1 MIIYTVTILRRANLV
16 KYCADISTILD
27 SISFYPSCQTNVSI
41 CANKNLHVHQLSDA
55 WIMEQKYPFKN
66 YYICRIYLQNVFQNP
81 SIK

>member
-1 MIIYTVTILRRANLV
+1 MKFCR
-16 KYCADISTILD
+16 KKKPSESTKGKW
-27 SISFYPSCQTNVSI
+27 NVVETRVYNNYNGKRQQI
-41 CANKNLHVHQLSDA
+41 TCANKNLHVHQLSDA